1 MSKRRGPETPI
12 SAGKRSSF
20 KSPSRGVVS
29 SPAVVSSA
37 GASLAADH
45 GTFKLNATYLAEL
58 DIAWQ
63 KVNKH
68 LVFQVLAKLSTPPIG
83 MEGLDVVKFT

>member
-1 MSKRRGPETPI
+1 M
-12 SAGKRSSF
+12 
-20 KSPSRGVVS
+20 S

-45 GTFKLNATYLAEL
+45 GTFKLNAEYLADL

-63 KVNKH
+63 KVNNH
-68 LVFQVLAKLSTPPIG
+68 PVFQGLAKLSIPPIPMHPHNG
-83 MEGLDVVKFT
+83 AFWALGLLGLLVKFGTHV